1 MAQTM
6 KPYLPEE
13 IQIAAEHQASF
24 FRVLGNAQRVMI
36 LWLIAEQARTANE
49 IALAIGATLTST
61 GHHPRI
67 LDFNNLL
74 EMRREH
80 NNVYYHLADNEITR
94 NCLVLKS
101 KPKEMLME
109 INLV

>member
-1 MAQTM
+1 M
-6 KPYLPEE
+6 KPYLPQE
-13 IQIAAEHQASF
+13 IQLSAEHQAAF

-36 LWLIAEQARTANE
+36 LWLIAERARTATE
-49 IALAIGATLTST
+49 IALAIGATQTST
-61 GHHPRI
+61 VHHLRI
-67 LDFNNLL
+67 LEFNQLV
-74 EMRREH
+74 EIRREH

-94 NCLVLKS
+94 NCLVVKS

>member
-1 MAQTM
+1 M
-6 KPYLPEE
+6 KPYLPQEV
-13 IQIAAEHQASF
+13 QISAEHQASF

-36 LWLIAEQARTANE
+36 LWLIAERPRTINE
-49 IALAIGATLTST
+49 IALAIGASQAST
-61 GHHPRI
+61 GHHLRI
-67 LDFNNLL
+67 LEFNQLV
-74 EMRREH
+74 EIQREY
-80 NNVYYHLADNEITR
+80 NSVYCHLADNEITR

>member
-1 MAQTM
+1 M
-6 KPYLPEE
+6 KPYLPQEV
-13 IQIAAEHQASF
+13 QISAEYQAAF

-49 IALAIGATLTST
+49 IALAIGATQVSAT
-61 GHHPRI
+61 HHLRI
-67 LDFNNLL
+67 LEFNNLV

-80 NNVYYHLADNEITR
+80 SNVYYHLADNEITR
-94 NCLVLKS
+94 DCLVFKS
-101 KPKEMLME
+101 KPKEMLMK

>member
-1 MAQTM
+1 M
-6 KPYLPEE
+6 KPYLPQEV
-13 IQIAAEHQASF
+13 QISAEHQAAF

-61 GHHPRI
+61 GHHLRI
-67 LDFNNLL
+67 LEFNHLVEL
-74 EMRREH
+74 QREH

-94 NCLVLKS
+94 NCLVIKS